1 MTAKHQPLRI
11 KKPGQGHRHPQAEVL
26 TAASVSDAQTVRLN
40 VEIPKV
46 KRQALKSKAAADGKT
61 VHEIINQLIDDYL
74 AR

>member
-26 TAASVSDAQTVRLN
+26 TAASVSMQTVRLN

-74 AR
+74 AG